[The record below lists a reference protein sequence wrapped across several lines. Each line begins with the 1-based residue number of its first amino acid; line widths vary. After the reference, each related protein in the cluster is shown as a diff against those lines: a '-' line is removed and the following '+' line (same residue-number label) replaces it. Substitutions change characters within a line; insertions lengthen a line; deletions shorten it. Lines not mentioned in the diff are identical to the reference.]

1 MKKRLIYNAIIILLI
16 MIEILLIYKDNI
28 NKNKIAQILEIEN
41 INDISIKNIKISNQG
56 QGSEAII
63 YIKFKIA
70 TQKYEEYQLEYSDES
85 SEQNIY
91 EGEVK
96 NKKLKENNN
105 YICYYEKVANSPT
118 QQQELTQIR
127 NTKYYLIIPLCI
139 LLFRL
144 FKTAKYACFITNK
157 LNCQEQNDHSL
168 NNCNDFFRNCSIHI
182 DAVTTGF

>member
-1 MKKRLIYNAIIILLI
+1 

-127 NTKYYLIIPLCI
+127 NTKYYLIINSI
-139 LLFRL
+139 LLICTILLLTIKLIKSNIKR
-144 FKTAKYACFITNK
+144 TNTTSAKPSTNAK
-157 LNCQEQNDHSL
+157 DKNK
-168 NNCNDFFRNCSIHI
+168 IKK
-182 DAVTTGF
+182 